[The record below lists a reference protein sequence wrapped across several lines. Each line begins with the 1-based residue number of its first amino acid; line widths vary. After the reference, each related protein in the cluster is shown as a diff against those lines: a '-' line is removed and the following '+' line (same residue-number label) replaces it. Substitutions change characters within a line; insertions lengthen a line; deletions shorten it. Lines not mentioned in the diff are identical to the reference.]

1 MFRVQQF
8 INRARYY
15 RSPPLQW
22 RSANVQHAHLEFGS
36 RVFCSYNHSGRAPRE
51 YGSGRD
57 TFSGSKIA
65 FQAWESILHFDHDLM
80 KIVVRFFRGVR
91 SAAEGRQGPLSENFA
106 FLPFFQI
113 LADCNLK
120 FQSIVWQFWHLK
132 KLSKNKDEILYS
144 NHCFEK
150 SYLNFVCSTSYLP
163 PYKIYLETK
172 HLIENFASDWY
183 LTTNMLEF
191 PKPGREF
198 KMMVFLKRFFILL
211 FVYHSENF
219 QKCSVCVRFYFVS
232 CLSSEE
238 ESLHTLSKRLQ

>member
-1 MFRVQQF
+1 VAFDDSWRVAYVIEQPFSLPCSPALDVQAKRGCAQCSPSAMFRVQQF

-163 PYKIYLETK
+163 PYKIYLETN
-172 HLIENFASDWY
+172 IW
-183 LTTNMLEF
+183 
-191 PKPGREF
+191 
-198 KMMVFLKRFFILL
+198 
-211 FVYHSENF
+211 
-219 QKCSVCVRFYFVS
+219 
-232 CLSSEE
+232 
-238 ESLHTLSKRLQ
+238 SKTSQAIGI